1 MRHTGRRGMQH
12 IDPHIPRML
21 HRKSAQWAPERT
33 FPLPSR
39 DHSQKE
45 GLSGLQVQLLIRIRT
60 YKSSSSD
67 SDSAFLAADHLR
79 LGQLQFHSS
88 AEATTIR
95 NPLLPK
101 LDDDRRFEHTFI
113 AEAKCRLGLE
123 PKQRSGELKKAVPVS
138 PSSPGSRFE
147 TTLSISVY
155 KVKPRLRHGPSS
167 AEKVCVHTIVI
178 EHVAPHARSRWEL
191 TGSKS

>member
-1 MRHTGRRGMQH
+1 MMTGA
-12 IDPHIPRML
+12 
-21 HRKSAQWAPERT
+21 SNT
-33 FPLPSR
+33 
-39 DHSQKE
+39 
-45 GLSGLQVQLLIRIRT
+45 
-60 YKSSSSD
+60 
-67 SDSAFLAADHLR
+67 
-79 LGQLQFHSS
+79 HSS
-88 AEATTIR
+88 
-95 NPLLPK
+95 
-101 LDDDRRFEHTFI
+101 
-113 AEAKCRLGLE
+113 
-123 PKQRSGELKKAVPVS
+123 PKQSAGSVSSQSREVGELKKAAPVS